1 MKGLSFEF
9 PLLGRCILYFQS
21 DSLATFISRQLKNY
35 VIETTDTFCG
45 DCEIEIFNSEVLKLL
60 ESSIQRNLYYSR
72 SFKVDNGMI
81 LLDNIEYKCIGK
93 SLKIKYK
100 QSNSI
105 DHKVKQ
111 IIKSIM
117 CINGI
122 MEYRNNSGVFYTR
135 YLFPLLSIYAAC
147 YGYYCIHGSLIRL
160 KNRNI
165 VLTGLDGVGKS
176 TMANMLSSEEGEIL
190 SDNIV
195 LFNGTTAL
203 NFNLA
208 MRIDL
213 DTKTKYQTIFELNSF
228 KEILPDVT
236 TFGEVVVDDF
246 YNLIRDR
253 NNRIPYL
260 EEASYSPINWVLYL
274 NTAPEIGQANRLMA
288 PWSYVW
294 SSGVRDDKAPQLQI
308 YNLFIPENGIQEA
321 KEIIINER

>member
-9 PLLGRCILYFQS
+9 PLLGRCILYFPS

-35 VIETTDTFCG
+35 VIETTDVFCD
-45 DCEIEIFNSEVLKLL
+45 DCEMEIFNSEIFELLKKF
-60 ESSIQRNLYYSR
+60 IKNNLYYSR
-72 SFKVDNGMI
+72 SFKVDKSVI
-81 LLDNIEYKCIGK
+81 LLDNIEYKCTGK

-100 QSNSI
+100 HSNSI
-105 DHKVKQ
+105 DHKIKW

-117 CINGI
+117 CINSI
-122 MEYRNNSGVFYTR
+122 MEYRNNSGIFYAR
-135 YLFPLLSIYAAC
+135 YLFPLLSIYAAY

-160 KNRNI
+160 KNKNI

-195 LFNGTTAL
+195 LFNGITAL

-213 DTKTKYQTIFELNSF
+213 DTETKYQTIFKLNKF
-228 KEILPDVT
+228 KEVLPDVT
-236 TFGEVVVDDF
+236 TFGEVVVDSF

-260 EEASYSPINWVLYL
+260 KEASFSPTSWALYL
-274 NTAPEIGQANRLMA
+274 NTAPEIGQANKLMA

-294 SSGVRDDKAPQLQI
+294 ASGMRDDKAPQLQI
-308 YNLFIPENGIQEA
+308 CNLFIPENGIQEA
-321 KEIIINER
+321 KEIIINEC